1 MQIFCKKKTNLMFVL
16 CYFIHK
22 MSHKVKVSQVKNT
35 CETSN
40 YVFFEENYLHAAAAM
55 VPPISA
61 PASAPIEM
69 AAGTGVGSTTTTGAG
84 GGGQG

>member
-1 MQIFCKKKTNLMFVL
+1 MFVL

-40 YVFFEENYLHAAAAM
+40 YVFLKKIICMLLRRWYRQSVLLPVLLLKWQLELVLAQQQLQVLVEEDRDKNKLL
-55 VPPISA
+55 
-61 PASAPIEM
+61 
-69 AAGTGVGSTTTTGAG
+69 
-84 GGGQG
+84 GQV